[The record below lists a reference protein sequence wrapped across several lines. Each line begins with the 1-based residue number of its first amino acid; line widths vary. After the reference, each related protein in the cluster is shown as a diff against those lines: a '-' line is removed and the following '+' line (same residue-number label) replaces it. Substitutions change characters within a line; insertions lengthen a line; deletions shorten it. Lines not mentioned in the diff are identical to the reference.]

1 MVWALNGLGL
11 EMKLSEKRVNTNYQ
25 KELDKF
31 IEKMERERA
40 GAAESGGTYRRPR
53 LLLHSCCAPCSSYC
67 MEYLREYF
75 DVTVFYYNPN
85 ITEEAEYRKRVEEE
99 KRLIAA
105 YNAQVDAFRIKF
117 EAAPTNDDGAGEG
130 PAGCA
135 VCGEAGS
142 GDAAGENGTC
152 SRSDDTVRVM
162 EFPGGIR
169 VTSRTAKIG
178 IIEGDYDRDSFWE
191 LSKGLETCPEGG
203 ERCFKCYE
211 LRLRRTAETAKD
223 QGFDLFTTTLTISP
237 LKNAEKLNEIGQ
249 QVGAE
254 LGIAFLPSD
263 FKKRNGYKR
272 SVELSAAYDLYRQDY
287 CGCVYSKQERLRQIE
302 QTETRSTQI
311 P

>member
-1 MVWALNGLGL
+1 M
-11 EMKLSEKRVNTNYQ
+11 NTNYQ

-31 IEKMERERA
+31 IEKLERERA
-40 GAAESGGTYRRPR
+40 GALENGGAYSRPR

-99 KRLIAA
+99 KRLIAE
-105 YNAQVDAFRIKF
+105 YNVQVDAFYEKF
-117 EAAPTNDDGAGEG
+117 GKEASED
-130 PAGCA
+130 
-135 VCGEAGS
+135 
-142 GDAAGENGTC
+142 AGENPVETAAAE
-152 SRSDDTVRVM
+152 RDSDAERYM

-169 VTSRTAKIG
+169 VTDRTAKIE

-191 LSKGLETCPEGG
+191 LSKGLEKCPEGG

-211 LRLRRTAETAKD
+211 LRLRRTAEVARKE
-223 QGFDLFTTTLTISP
+223 GFDLFTTTLTISP

-254 LGIAFLPSD
+254 LGITFLPSD

-272 SVELSAAYDLYRQDY
+272 SVELSAVYDLYRQDY

-302 QTETRSTQI
+302 QAQSAEAGRS
-311 P
+311 

>member
-1 MVWALNGLGL
+1 M
-11 EMKLSEKRVNTNYQ
+11 NTNYQ

-40 GAAESGGTYRRPR
+40 VAAENGGAYRRPR

-85 ITEEAEYRKRVEEE
+85 ITEETEYRKRVEEE
-99 KRLIAA
+99 KRLIAE
-105 YNAQVDAFRIKF
+105 YNAQVDVFLGRF
-117 EAAPTNDDGAGEG
+117 
-130 PAGCA
+130 
-135 VCGEAGS
+135 GEAVPANVGS
-142 GDAAGENGTC
+142 GEVSCENGTC
-152 SRSDDTVRVM
+152 SESDAVRYM

-169 VTSRTAKIG
+169 VTVHTAKIE
-178 IIEGDYDRDSFWE
+178 IMEGDYDRDSFWE
-191 LSKGLETCPEGG
+191 ISKGLETCPEGG

-211 LRLRRTAETAKD
+211 LRLRRTAEVAKRE
-223 QGFDLFTTTLTISP
+223 GFDLFTTTLTISP

-287 CGCVYSKQERLRQIE
+287 CGCVYSKQERMRQIE
-302 QTETRSTQI
+302 QAQSAEAGRS
-311 P
+311 

>member
-1 MVWALNGLGL
+1 M
-11 EMKLSEKRVNTNYQ
+11 NTNYQ

-40 GAAESGGTYRRPR
+40 ISAESGSTYRRPR

-99 KRLIAA
+99 KRLIAE
-105 YNAQVDAFRIKF
+105 YNAQVDAFRERFVKTG
-117 EAAPTNDDGAGEG
+117 EAATPDENGEG
-130 PAGCA
+130 QYL
-135 VCGEAGS
+135 
-142 GDAAGENGTC
+142 
-152 SRSDDTVRVM
+152 

-178 IIEGDYDRDSFWE
+178 VIEGDYDTGSFWE
-191 LSKGLETCPEGG
+191 LSKGLENCPEGG
-203 ERCFKCYE
+203 ERCFRCYE
-211 LRLRRTAETAKD
+211 LRLRRTGERAKKD
-223 QGFDLFTTTLTISP
+223 GFDLFTTTLTISP

-249 QVGAE
+249 KVAAE
-254 LGIAFLPSD
+254 LGSAFLPSD

-287 CGCVYSKQERLRQIE
+287 CGCVYSKRERGL
-302 QTETRSTQI
+302 
-311 P
+311 